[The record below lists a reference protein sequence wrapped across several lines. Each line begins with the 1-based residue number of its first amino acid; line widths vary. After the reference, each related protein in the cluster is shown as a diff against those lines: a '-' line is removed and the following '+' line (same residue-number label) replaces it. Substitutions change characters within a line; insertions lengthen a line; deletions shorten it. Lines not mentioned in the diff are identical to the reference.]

1 MDKTLAILQP
11 VVYWIANTSELYYYI
26 RRLSIQLGREYML
39 WSVAYINNV
48 VVLDLQ
54 DQVVQEALVVLS
66 NAVTYAF
73 QQTFYPVGKVCMW

>member
-26 RRLSIQLGREYML
+26 RGLSIQQGVNTIWLIAHMCVRF
-39 WSVAYINNV
+39 

-73 QQTFYPVGKVCMW
+73 QQAFYPVGKVCDG